1 MQIAA
6 ETDGPTNPC
15 IRSSKITN
23 QQHNKRRPNIIYDQD
38 KDLGKL
44 GDVRVDRH
52 HELQATTQSSCH
64 FVTRTGLR

>member
-15 IRSSKITN
+15 VRSSKIKN
-23 QQHNKRRPNIIYDQD
+23 QPHKKKIKHNDQD

-52 HELQATTQSSCH
+52 HELQATTQSSRH